1 MLYKKQDVQE
11 ISWERYS
18 IQINIKN
25 TKEALKNI
33 IHTHTPLTST
43 HTHIYVHLQYT
54 RNSNIEPMLSH
65 NSPEKFFF
73 FFLQLHQIHL
83 AG

>member
-33 IHTHTPLTST
+33 RYIRIHTHT
-43 HTHIYVHLQYT
+43 HTYIFICIYTYNILQIQY
-54 RNSNIEPMLSH
+54 
-65 NSPEKFFF
+65 
-73 FFLQLHQIHL
+73 
-83 AG
+83 